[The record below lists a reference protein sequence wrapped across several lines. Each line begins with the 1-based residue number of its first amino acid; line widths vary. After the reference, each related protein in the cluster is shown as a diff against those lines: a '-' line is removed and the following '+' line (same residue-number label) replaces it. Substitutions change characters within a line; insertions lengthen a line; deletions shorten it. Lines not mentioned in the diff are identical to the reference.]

1 MIERAGRDD
10 FCCAAKCGHG
20 GIGRHAGLR
29 IQWETMQVRILLS
42 APEKDDKADLIRQ
55 SSFLCPVFIN
65 NSFPNGC
72 SMIATSITVFQYKL
86 KNCTENV
93 YDGQFPF
100 YSLV

>member
-1 MIERAGRDD
+1 
-10 FCCAAKCGHG
+10 
-20 GIGRHAGLR
+20 
-29 IQWETMQVRILLS
+29 LS

-86 KNCTENV
+86 INCTVNV
-93 YDGQFPF
+93 RD
-100 YSLV
+100 S